1 MDFEP
6 KSLSSTGGIPEQ
18 SRREPEPEL
27 GDAETREISPFISRR
42 FVIGSLLAFGILV
55 ANAFVTYRTIAN
67 LIEASRIAENT
78 LKVVEALKD
87 VQGDVAD
94 SQIELRG
101 YIIGGERERLER
113 ARAFLERGATRAE
126 TLRALSG
133 AIADQTQQI
142 ELLGAQIGE
151 ELVRFDTLIEI
162 HRRNGVAAT
171 LRNIRATAGPAAIHR
186 VELLTA
192 ELLGAADARLARR
205 TEQSRRSS
213 DLSVI
218 TAAVATLFNLGLL
231 GLVILLAR
239 REIKERRQA
248 EEVVRFGAT
257 HDPLTGLPNR
267 LLLAERANRALTSA
281 KSEGRSVGLLFIDL
295 DRFKNIN
302 DALGHEAGDRLLQ
315 NVAGR
320 VARCVRR
327 SDTIA
332 RQGGDEFVVLIEAFQ
347 DPRDLAQVAEKILVE
362 VAKPMTV
369 YGKEFQITASIGIS
383 VSPVDGEDLRAL
395 LKNADIAMYRAKQQG
410 KNTAQHYAS
419 GMNPGSVERLELEAA
434 LRHALERNELDLYY
448 QPKVEAR
455 SGRVTGIEC
464 LLRWQHPNVGLVLPD
479 QLVPLA
485 EETGLIVP
493 IGQWALRAACL
504 QAQKWAGQGLP
515 MFRMAVN
522 LSARQFVSATLL
534 EDVAGTIRETGMDPR
549 WIEFEVTESVMLPDP
564 QQAVKLLRN
573 LKAMGVRLTIDD
585 FGTGYSSLAYL
596 KRLPIDCVKID
607 ASFIRGI
614 PVDAS
619 DVAITETILAMA
631 ASLGLKVVAE
641 GVETHD
647 QVRFLERRGCDEMQ
661 GYYFSKPLPAE
672 ELTAYLEEQ
681 GAALEESRR
690 REASGRFRI
699 VSGGDRRV
707 PK

>member
-6 KSLSSTGGIPEQ
+6 KSLSSTGGIPEG

-101 YIIGGERERLER
+101 YIISGERERLER

-151 ELVRFDTLIEI
+151 ELARFDTLIEI

-218 TAAVATLFNLGLL
+218 TAAVATLFNLGLFA
-231 GLVILLAR
+231 LVILLAR
-239 REIKERRQA
+239 RELKERRHA
-248 EEVVRFGAT
+248 EEVVRFAAT

-281 KSEGRSVGLLFIDL
+281 KGGRAVGLLFIDL

-347 DPRDLAQVAEKILVE
+347 DRGDLAQVAEKILVE

-631 ASLGLKVVAE
+631 RSLRLKVVAE
-641 GVETHD
+641 GVETLD
-647 QVRFLERRGCDEMQ
+647 QARFLERGGCDEMQ

-672 ELTAYLEEQ
+672 ELTTYLKEQ

-690 REASGRFRI
+690 GEASGRLRV
-699 VSGGDRRV
+699 VSGGDRRF